1 MSASKLAHI
10 LDQGARGTNKRVLRD
25 ARNGLRAHEPTL
37 TQNFVSD
44 YLSRA
49 RRASLATRVRE
60 FTIHEEATA
69 FGADLA
75 LWFTDGVGQFA
86 GVYLQ
91 AKAIYQD
98 QTYRRLDHANH
109 HGTQYDMLVEAAVRD
124 GVAAGYAFYSGYR
137 GAEPR
142 SSACP
147 HGRGSPEINGITV
160 ASAASLSS
168 KILKRVPRQEIEALT
183 SPLSCLVRHQQTWPP
198 SHSKPGNSPTSSTGR
213 ASDGLLESIVDS
225 LRHFAAQPDGEVRVH
240 DQSSI
245 PSYLRALDG
254 GESLNHEVDDQS
266 DYEPRMTVLL
276 TTV

>member
-10 LDQGARGTNKRVLRD
+10 LDQGARETNKRVLRD
-25 ARNGLRAHEPTL
+25 TRNGLRAHEPTL

-75 LWFTDGVGQFA
+75 LWFTDGGQFV

-98 QTYRRLDHANH
+98 QTYRGLDHANH
-109 HGTQYDMLVEAAVRD
+109 HGTQYDTLVKAAVRD

-168 KILKRVPRQEIEALT
+168 NILRHVPRQEIEALT

-213 ASDGLLESIVDS
+213 ASDGPLESIVDS
-225 LRHFAAQPDGEVRVH
+225 LRSFAAQSDGEVRVH

-254 GESLNHEVDDQS
+254 GQSLNREVDNES
-266 DYEPRMTVLL
+266 DDELRMTVLL